1 MNTPDTANAEESL
14 FPPEIEE
21 EVKQYFERLY
31 NDEIPV
37 ERIAMLLQRFKDS
50 KSSKEQQIFACMV
63 HTLVSYISIC
73 DLSS

>member
-31 NDEIPV
+31 NDEIAV

-50 KSSKEQQIFACMV
+50 KISKEQQIFACMV
-63 HTLVSYISIC
+63 HTLVSYISIS
-73 DLSS
+73 DFSI